1 MEIMAPKKAA
11 TIIPQDPT
19 PIPRLRKR
27 SITKDTASLAPE
39 DIPSTKGL
47 AMGFPKKVWRRKPD
61 TDRAP
66 PSMAAAKSLG
76 RRISHKIRPAGESA
90 SIPLKAAAISAADSL
105 TLPNM
110 AFNSKRRI
118 QPKSRKE
125 NIRTALK
132 EPASISVCTDRSG
145 LWGLLP

>member
-27 SITKDTASLAPE
+27 SITRDTASLAPE

-47 AMGFPKKVWRRKPD
+47 AIGFPKKVWRRKPD

-66 PSMAAAKSLG
+66 PSMAAAKASE
-76 RRISHKIRPAGESA
+76 GEY
-90 SIPLKAAAISAADSL
+90 P
-105 TLPNM
+105 T
-110 AFNSKRRI
+110 
-118 QPKSRKE
+118 KSVLRE
-125 NIRTALK
+125 
-132 EPASISVCTDRSG
+132 S
-145 LWGLLP
+145 LLPFR